1 MVLDAHAECVDENG
15 HHDPSAKIFAVH
27 DLLKGLTHHMP
38 EGQHP
43 ARSPGACSAPLRVP
57 LVAVVG
63 ILRELVDP
71 LAVRVGRLVVRQLGL
86 TCQRLEAVRA
96 ALGVAGATIQ
106 LGAGAGDLARALA
119 GT

>member
-1 MVLDAHAECVDENG
+1 MVLNPHAECVDENG
-15 HHDPSAKIFAVH
+15 HHDPTAKIFAVH
-27 DLLKGLTHHMP
+27 DLPEGLAHHVP

-43 ARSPGACSAPLRVP
+43 AHSPGPGSAPLRVP

-63 ILRELVDP
+63 VLRELVDP

-86 TCQRLEAVRA
+86 ARQRLEAVRA
-96 ALGVAGATIQ
+96 ALGVAGAAIQ
-106 LGAGAGDLARALA
+106 LGAGAGDLAGALA